1 MSIRRRIDAP
11 FLGPTVIWCAHRR
24 CRRNLAQGSGKPPV
38 GLSDDEHA
46 RNATEATLTV
56 LGQRLAGNEPAD
68 LAAQLPPSVAEALPE
83 SGGRGTFGLEEF
95 YRRAGDAEGR
105 GCTQD
110 AAREHA
116 RAVVA
121 ALLSRFLKNNP
132 IPGVRNP

>member
-1 MSIRRRIDAP
+1 MKDYEIIAAVRR
-11 FLGPTVIWCAHRR
+11 T
-24 CRRNLAQGSGKPPV
+24 V

-95 YRRAGDAEGR
+95 CRRVGDAEGR

-121 ALLSRFLKNNP
+121 ALKAGVSRGEFDDLIAQLPADYRQDLLTTAP
-132 IPGVRNP
+132 IDEQRS